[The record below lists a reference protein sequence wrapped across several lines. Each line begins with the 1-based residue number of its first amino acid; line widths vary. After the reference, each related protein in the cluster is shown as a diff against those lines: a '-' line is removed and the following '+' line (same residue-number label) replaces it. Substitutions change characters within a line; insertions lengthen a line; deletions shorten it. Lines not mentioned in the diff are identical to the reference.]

1 MPLTRTKMRSR
12 EQFGERAAG
21 MTVIALPSARRER
34 SNARRRA
41 PEIIEAAARVF
52 AERGFHGATTQDI
65 ADVLG
70 IRQASLY
77 YYFSSKE
84 AALEL
89 VCARGVEGF
98 LEAAAVI
105 AAGPEPPTEK
115 LKRLIYA
122 HLSPLLDRPDFVRV
136 FHNERRH
143 LPPASRRRVAQSVRA
158 YERVIEE
165 VIKAGVK
172 SGEFRVDLD
181 SKLATFALLGMV
193 KSVAGWFEKDDD
205 ASIDRIVET
214 FFGLLVKGMGAPG
227 GGPRPTRRG
236 A

>member
-1 MPLTRTKMRSR
+1 MSVVALSSSRRTR
-12 EQFGERAAG
+12 A
-21 MTVIALPSARRER
+21 
-34 SNARRRA
+34 NARRRT
-41 PEIIEAAARVF
+41 PEIVEAAARVF

-77 YYFSSKE
+77 YYFPSKE

-105 AAGPEPPTEK
+105 AAGPESAAEK
-115 LKRLIYA
+115 VKRLILA
-122 HLSPLLDRPDFVRV
+122 HLAPLRDRPDFVRV

-143 LPPASRRRVAQSVRA
+143 LPPASRRRIAQSVRA

-165 VIKAGVK
+165 VIKAGIR
-172 SGEFRVDLD
+172 SGEFRADLD
-181 SKLATFALLGMV
+181 PHLVAFGLLGMI
-193 KSVAGWFEKDDD
+193 KSVAGWFDKESNKK
-205 ASIDRIVET
+205 IDRIVDE
-214 FFGLLVKGMGAPG
+214 FFAMAIRGIGAAG
-227 GGPRPTRRG
+227 GGRRPIRRDP
-236 A
+236 

>member
-1 MPLTRTKMRSR
+1 
-12 EQFGERAAG
+12 
-21 MTVIALPSARRER
+21 
-34 SNARRRA
+34 
-41 PEIIEAAARVF
+41 VF

-84 AALEL
+84 IALEL

-105 AAGPEPPTEK
+105 AAGPESATEK
-115 LKRLIYA
+115 LRRLILA

-136 FHNERRH
+136 FHNERKH
-143 LPPASRRRVAQSVRA
+143 LPPASRRRIGQTVRA

-165 VIKAGVK
+165 ILKAGIR
-172 SGEFRVDLD
+172 SGEFRADLD
-181 SKLATFALLGMV
+181 PRLVTFGMLGMV
-193 KSVAGWFEKDDD
+193 KSVAGWFENEANGK
-205 ASIDRIVET
+205 IDRIVEE
-214 FFGLLVKGMGAPG
+214 FFRLLVGGIAASG
-227 GGPRPTRRG
+227 GGRRPTRAG
-236 A
+236 G